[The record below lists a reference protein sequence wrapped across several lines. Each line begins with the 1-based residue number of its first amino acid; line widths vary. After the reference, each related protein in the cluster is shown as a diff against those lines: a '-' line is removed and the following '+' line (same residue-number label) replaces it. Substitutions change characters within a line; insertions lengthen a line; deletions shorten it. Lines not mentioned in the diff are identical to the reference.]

1 MNLAALTGPD
11 ALGGAYRIMLESD
24 PHARGSVLSM
34 ADRGWPGGLRWLHGE
49 AHG

>member
-11 ALGGAYRIMLESD
+11 AFGRAYRIMLEYD
-24 PHARGSVLSM
+24 AH
-34 ADRGWPGGLRWLHGE
+34 WLHGE